1 MNNQRSTHEP
11 KRASA
16 SATFMLLASLIISP
30 VLLPPQSVA
39 QSNEVPQSNE
49 IDARAIQVQSGVAPK
64 PKAPIGAVSI
74 GYIYGIGPHNGR
86 LILKEAGIDPQRRAK
101 ELTEDELAKII
112 GIIDKGFLVEGAL
125 RRQVQQNVSLARGHQ
140 ILDRAT

>member
-16 SATFMLLASLIISP
+16 SATFMLLVSLIISP

-49 IDARAIQVQSGVAPK
+49 IDARATQVQSGVAPK
-64 PKAPIGAVSI
+64 PKAPIGAVSF
-74 GYIYGIGPHNGR
+74 GYIYIASEDTPGCGTTTFMAS
-86 LILKEAGIDPQRRAK
+86 LEFRRS
-101 ELTEDELAKII
+101 T
-112 GIIDKGFLVEGAL
+112 
-125 RRQVQQNVSLARGHQ
+125 
-140 ILDRAT
+140 